1 MHLIPFFSLGKQR
14 PVLSHV
20 GEKCIPEKGHGQQ
33 TPSCNEEH
41 SGTATPDPEEGAA
54 SSGFVAVNF
63 SPVPHEG
70 DSQEWVMLELEQGSG
85 SGGSKPPAG
94 AQHEDRPGTR
104 STAEAEKH
112 SSEQQEGQTSP
123 AVPSSPVLSQM
134 AMPGTW
140 LLGHRRLPGM
150 LGQMP
155 SVIMGRPQ
163 MDQVGV
169 TGIYLF
175 NYCEQH
181 RDSKQ
186 DKTTGTQGRLYSKY
200 R

>member
-1 MHLIPFFSLGKQR
+1 MGKQR
-14 PVLSHV
+14 PVLSQV
-20 GEKCIPEKGHGQQ
+20 GEKAILERAHGQQ
-33 TPSCNEEH
+33 TPPCNEEH

-54 SSGFVAVNF
+54 SSGFVAVNL
-63 SPVPHEG
+63 SPVPQEG

-85 SGGSKPPAG
+85 SGATKPPAE
-94 AQHEDRPGTR
+94 ALHEDKPETH
-104 STAEAEKH
+104 TPAETEKE
-112 SSEQQEGQTSP
+112 SSEPQDGQPP

-134 AMPGTW
+134 SMPGTW

-169 TGIYLF
+169 TKHFVVLDLRAAF
-175 NYCEQH
+175 
-181 RDSKQ
+181 
-186 DKTTGTQGRLYSKY
+186 
-200 R
+200 